1 MPDHL
6 QPGLYDEIVD
16 MLLRARIDALDA
28 ARVQATAQPVDAAEL
43 PGRIAD
49 LVRRWT
55 EHALAVTKDS
65 DRGHT
70 AERIAASVLA
80 ALAAVEP
87 AVHDVASPVPFP
99 VSRLLAVE
107 RRGPTKKSIRIDRP
121 LTPLRDTVLITNA
134 RGQPSVGHEIAAE
147 IASADRI
154 EVLLAFIR
162 WTGIRD
168 LLEKLR
174 THTQAGKPLRVITT
188 VYTGSTE
195 QRALQA
201 LIDLGAQ
208 VKVSFD
214 TSTTRLHAKAWLFQR
229 DTGHSTVYIGSSNLT
244 FSAQV
249 TGLEWN
255 VRASAHT
262 NAELVDAVERT
273 FATYWADA
281 HFEDFETERFA
292 SAMQA
297 QRQTDRI
304 VTPFAIEPYPVQR
317 HILERLALAR
327 ADGKPHNLVVAAT
340 GTGKTIIAALDYRD
354 IRRTLPR
361 ARLLFVAHRETIL
374 RQSQTVFRHV
384 LGDGAFGERWVDGQ
398 QPTRWEQ
405 VFASIMSI
413 RANDITRLDPEH
425 FDVVIVDEFHHA
437 AADSYVQLLDYL
449 RPRHLLGLT
458 ATPERTDQ
466 LDILRWFGGETAVE
480 LRLWDA
486 LEQGLLC
493 PFHYYGIHD
502 GTDLKDVTWHRGKGY
517 DATEVANLYTAD
529 DVWISKVLKAV
540 CDKVGSPERMRALG
554 FCVSVAHAEFMA
566 SRFERAGLPAI
577 ALTAASS
584 VHARDE
590 ALSALARGDLRI
602 IFSVDLFSEGIDVP
616 AVDVVLMLRPTES
629 AIVFQQQLGRGLRR
643 SDGKDVLTVLDFVSH
658 HRKEFRFDAR
668 FRSLL
673 RRSRR
678 EIEEDVKAGFP
689 FLPAGCRI
697 SLDRVAREIVLDN
710 LRNALPIQWR
720 RRVAELI
727 SLGDVSLRKFLDET
741 GLSIEDIYRDRKKGW
756 TALRRAAGVP
766 AVPQGANEGA
776 IAPGIGRLLHID
788 DPERLRA
795 YLDFLSA
802 ASPDE
807 LTLDERRER
816 QLHGLLLTL
825 LPQSK
830 AAYPNLADALHV
842 LWQHAALR
850 AELLELLPILSTSPI
865 HLQAPLGVL
874 APVPLCTHA
883 TYTREEV
890 LAAFGAS
897 TVMKRLPLQSGVY
910 WHAPSNTDIFF
921 ITLQKTEKHYSPST
935 RYKDYAISDRLFHWE
950 SQSTTS
956 VASPTGQRY
965 LHHAAR
971 GSKVVLFIR
980 EQRKNDAGR
989 AMPYFCAGTATYVEH
1004 RSEQPIQI
1012 TWRLDRPLP
1021 GDVFGSYR
1029 AAIA

>member
-1 MPDHL
+1 MPDQL
-6 QPGLYDEIVD
+6 QPGLYDELVD

-28 ARVQATAQPVDAAEL
+28 ARVHTLSEPVDAAEL
-43 PGRIAD
+43 PERIAD

-55 EHALAVTKDS
+55 EHALAVTKDA

-80 ALAAVEP
+80 ALEAVEP
-87 AVHDVASPVPFP
+87 AVRDVASPVPLP

-107 RRGPTKKSIRIDRP
+107 RRGPTKKPIRIDRP

-168 LLEKLR
+168 LLENLR
-174 THTQAGKPLRVITT
+174 AHTQAGKPLRVITT

-201 LIDLGAQ
+201 LVDIGAQ

-229 DTGHSTVYIGSSNLT
+229 STGHSTVYIGSSNLT

-255 VRASAHT
+255 VRASAHA

-273 FATYWADA
+273 FATYWADD
-281 HFEDFETERFA
+281 HFEDFEAERFA
-292 SAMQA
+292 SAMQS
-297 QRQTDRI
+297 QRANDSI
-304 VTPFAIEPYPVQR
+304 LTPFAIEPYPFQR

-327 ADGKPHNLVVAAT
+327 AQGQPHNLVVAAT
-340 GTGKTIIAALDYRD
+340 GTGKTIIAALDYRAL
-354 IRRTLPR
+354 RRTLPR

-398 QPTRWEQ
+398 QPTQWEH

-413 RANDITRLDPEH
+413 RANDITHLDPAH

-466 LDILRWFGGETAVE
+466 LDILRWFGGETTVE

-502 GTDLKDVTWHRGKGY
+502 GTDLKGVTWRRGKGY
-517 DATEVANLYTAD
+517 DASEVTNLYTAD
-529 DVWISKVLKAV
+529 DVWVGKVLKAMR
-540 CDKVGSPERMRALG
+540 DKVGDASRMRALG
-554 FCVSVAHAEFMA
+554 FCASVAHAEFMA
-566 SRFERAGLPAI
+566 SRFARAGLPAV
-577 ALTAASS
+577 ALKAESS
-584 VHARDE
+584 VQAREE
-590 ALSALARGDLRI
+590 ALGALARGEIRI
-602 IFSVDLFSEGIDVP
+602 IFTVDLFSEGIDVP

-643 SDGKDVLTVLDFVSH
+643 SDGKDVLTVLDFVGH
-658 HRKEFRFDAR
+658 HRKEFRFEAR

-673 RRSRR
+673 GNTRRQLQD
-678 EIEEDVKAGFP
+678 DVESDFP

-710 LRNALPIQWR
+710 LRNALPTQWR
-720 RRVAELI
+720 RRVAELR
-727 SLGDVSLRKFLDET
+727 SLGDVSLAAFLDET
-741 GLSIEDIYRDRKKGW
+741 GLSIEDIYRSNESW

-766 AVPQGANEGA
+766 VMPS
-776 IAPGIGRLLHID
+776 APGEEEIERGIGRLLHID
-788 DPERLRA
+788 DPDRLMA
-795 YLDFLSA
+795 YQDFLSA
-802 ASPDE
+802 ASPDG
-807 LTLDERRER
+807 LALDARRER

-830 AAYPNLADALHV
+830 GAYPNLADATHL
-842 LWQHAALR
+842 LWQHPAMR
-850 AELLELLPILSTSPI
+850 AELLELLQYLSKPPI

-883 TYTREEV
+883 SYTREEV

-910 WHAPSNTDIFF
+910 WHEQSKTDLLF
-921 ITLQKTEKHYSPST
+921 ITLQKTEKHYSPTT

-956 VASPTGQRY
+956 LASPTGQRY
-965 LHHAAR
+965 LHHAAS

-1004 RSEQPIQI
+1004 RSERPIQI

-1021 GDVFGSYR
+1021 GDVFASYR